1 LYTTQ
6 PHCKVLQRPIVQ
18 LASSGID
25 LGYKRAASFQSNM
38 AATTGLENDLKDL
51 SIVKDSYPQ
60 AKDADS
66 DPSKLSAAVFSNV
79 EYTPQD
85 KTEIEQW
92 LITARH
98 IAANEDDAK
107 TAERLSSLNTH
118 LSTRTTLLG
127 SKPSI
132 ADVGMY
138 ARLAPVVKGWSDE
151 QRTGEQGNHHI
162 VRWLDFVQNAPLFN
176 LNISDSDKVQIDPSK
191 VVFFPKPIDQKAE
204 KERKKKEKAAAQAA
218 AGATTAA
225 AAGATVTSA
234 ASGEAQEN
242 AKPGKKEK
250 KSTGDKVAEAV
261 GAEAPTEKKGK
272 KEKQPKQPKNQ
283 PAADRPLS
291 PAMIDLRVGHI
302 LKAVNHPDADSLY
315 VSTINVGD
323 APGTDNTSEYEGKT
337 VRTVCSGLN
346 GLVPLEE
353 MQGRK
358 IVAVCNLKP
367 VKMRGIQSSA
377 MVLAASPR
385 PKEGEDD
392 HGHGG
397 PVELVNPPSDAE
409 AGERVFFDGYEGEPE
424 KQLNPKKKVW
434 DYCQAGFTTTNA
446 KEVAFDVSAVEQ
458 MKDQGKSGIA
468 QLKTKQGLCTVPTLA
483 GATVR

>member
-1 LYTTQ
+1 
-6 PHCKVLQRPIVQ
+6 
-18 LASSGID
+18 
-25 LGYKRAASFQSNM
+25 
-38 AATTGLENDLKDL
+38 
-51 SIVKDSYPQ
+51 
-60 AKDADS
+60 
-66 DPSKLSAAVFSNV
+66 DPSKLSAAVFSSV

-176 LNISDSDKVQIDPSK
+176 LKISDSEKVQIDPSK

-261 GAEAPTEKKGK
+261 GAEA
-272 KEKQPKQPKNQ
+272 
-283 PAADRPLS
+283 
-291 PAMIDLRVGHI
+291 
-302 LKAVNHPDADSLY
+302 
-315 VSTINVGD
+315 
-323 APGTDNTSEYEGKT
+323 
-337 VRTVCSGLN
+337 
-346 GLVPLEE
+346 
-353 MQGRK
+353 
-358 IVAVCNLKP
+358 
-367 VKMRGIQSSA
+367 
-377 MVLAASPR
+377 
-385 PKEGEDD
+385 
-392 HGHGG
+392 
-397 PVELVNPPSDAE
+397 
-409 AGERVFFDGYEGEPE
+409 
-424 KQLNPKKKVW
+424 
-434 DYCQAGFTTTNA
+434 
-446 KEVAFDVSAVEQ
+446 
-458 MKDQGKSGIA
+458 
-468 QLKTKQGLCTVPTLA
+468 
-483 GATVR
+483 